1 LLAKEAGVSLTT
13 VTKHKD
19 LLVDSSN
26 VSSLDKA
33 AKVECPNVEAANQ
46 ELSVLPHLIVKRCGT
61 RFKVTKPKL
70 VIKVK
75 GLKITYQATFN
86 PLTNST

>member
-1 LLAKEAGVSLTT
+1 MESL
-13 VTKHKD
+13 
-19 LLVDSSN
+19 DSSN

-33 AKVECPNVEAANQ
+33 AVVECPNVVAAII
-46 ELSVLPHLIVKRCGT
+46 EVSVPPYLIVKRCGT

-75 GLKITYQATFN
+75 GLKITYQAPNLFI
-86 PLTNST
+86 NST